1 MRRIKR
7 KGRKSGKLH
16 RPLEVKGM
24 ERKISVL
31 SRQVKK
37 LKEIIVF
44 NEEEKLAQIS
54 VLQEKHDRAIQ
65 KSKIEVRRMEFSLK
79 IKSCQE
85 DISMSEDLVN
95 RLHQTVMA
103 DPSDHHAGEGLQIH
117 SKILE
122 CRKGRF
128 YDALMDQMRFRLAIS
143 RDGNNGQT

>member
-7 KGRKSGKLH
+7 KGRESGKLQ

-24 ERKISVL
+24 ERQISVL
-31 SRQVKK
+31 SRQVKE
-37 LKEIIVF
+37 LKEVIAS
-44 NEEEKLAQIS
+44 NEEEKIAQIS

-65 KSKIEVRRMEFSLK
+65 KSKIEVKRLEFSLK

-85 DISMSEDLVN
+85 DIAMSEDLVN

-103 DPSDHHAGEGLQIH
+103 DPSDQHAGEGLQIH
-117 SKILE
+117 SRILE
-122 CRKGRF
+122 SRKGRY

-143 RDGNNGQT
+143 KDGNNGQT